1 MPGRTDNE
9 IKNYWNTRIKRRMRA
24 GLPVYPMDIPKS
36 AASLSQFYF
45 KQEDDG
51 RKMGTRADSESE
63 FASSVVTLL
72 GQYFFTAAFC
82 LPVCFCMFSQCW
94 VYLPCCYED
103 QGCVCFIKLEQFLTC
118 HIHHFWQQFWEL
130 EMLWKSFC
138 KTCRFFAHCQLFGC
152 HGVVLW
158 GILKSSCRQQ
168 NLVCCCIY
176 CLGCR
181 WPPKPPVEQS
191 SWRAPSQKLLL
202 HHVHYRPPS
211 DLSSCKSGICWSW
224 EGICKSLLASYQAS
238 PA

>member
-1 MPGRTDNE
+1 
-9 IKNYWNTRIKRRMRA
+9 MRA
-24 GLPVYPMDIPKS
+24 GLPVYPMDIAKS

-72 GQYFFTAAFC
+72 GQYFLQLHSIFQC
-82 LPVCFCMFSQCW
+82 VSVCFHSVGSVCLAFMKMRV
-94 VYLPCCYED
+94 VY
-103 QGCVCFIKLEQFLTC
+103 VSSKLEQFLTC

-130 EMLWKSFC
+130 EVLWKSFC
-138 KTCRFFAHCQLFGC
+138 KTCSFFAHCQLFGC

-158 GILKSSCRQQ
+158 GILKTSCSQQ

-181 WPPKPPVEQS
+181 
-191 SWRAPSQKLLL
+191 
-202 HHVHYRPPS
+202 
-211 DLSSCKSGICWSW
+211 
-224 EGICKSLLASYQAS
+224 
-238 PA
+238 